1 MNCEHLTAAT
11 LRRPRAIL
19 FDWDNTLVD
28 NWPVIQDA
36 WNTTLT
42 AMGHTP
48 WTLAETRDRVRA
60 SLRDSFPRMF
70 GDRWHE
76 AEKIYYDTFAAN
88 HLRRLREMP
97 GAGAMLAGLAARG
110 LYLAVVSNKQGRF
123 LRLEADQLSWTGYF
137 GRLIGAKDAPRDKPA
152 VEPVD
157 LALSGSAI
165 PRGAEVWFVGDT
177 DIDIACAVGAGC
189 VPILMRAEPP
199 EDHEFVEN
207 PPARHVADCAAL
219 TALVDSL

>member
-1 MNCEHLTAAT
+1 MNGHPLVSAA
-11 LRRPRAIL
+11 LHRPRAIL

-70 GDRWHE
+70 GERWRD
-76 AEKIYYDTFAAN
+76 AERIYYETFAAN
-88 HLRRLREMP
+88 HLQRLREMP
-97 GAGAMLAGLAARG
+97 GAGAMLAALTASD

-123 LRLEADQLSWTGYF
+123 LRLEADRLSWTGYF
-137 GRLIGAKDAPRDKPA
+137 GRLIGAKDAARDKPA

-157 LALSGSAI
+157 LALSGSEI
-165 PRGAEVWFVGDT
+165 PRGADVWFVGDT
-177 DIDIACAVGAGC
+177 DIDIDCAVGAGC

-199 EDHEFVEN
+199 EDHEFIRN
-207 PPARHVADCAAL
+207 RPARHVTDCTALAAL
-219 TALVDSL
+219 VASL